1 MVSNP
6 RKSIGSFIRVWRDP
20 PPPSLKYVMEI
31 PAGISYTPGMYHNP
45 LPIFLSGTETK
56 QGSIFFS
63 IASIS
68 SLHLVGHFHHGDI

>member
-6 RKSIGSFIRVWRDP
+6 GKSIGSFIRVWRDP

-45 LPIFLSGTETK
+45 LPIFLSGTKTNKEVSFCLLNLFHFVATLYK
-56 QGSIFFS
+56 PFS
-63 IASIS
+63 R
-68 SLHLVGHFHHGDI
+68 